1 MLKRRLAGLVAGCL
15 LGLSCLTTQT
25 STSSAGE
32 TWNAYTYNSVATV
45 TAAKGLVELFDEIG
59 KRTKGDLTVKLH
71 LGGTLQIK
79 ATDITPA
86 VADNIVQIGDDA
98 FFLGSVPT
106 GAVARLPM
114 LVHSPAEYDKVAAI
128 VAPALSEAYARRG
141 IVVVGEY
148 VFPEQVIWSRK
159 ELKTLKDI
167 QGQKIR
173 VISPDQGEFI
183 KRLGGSPVTLGTA
196 EVPAALDRG
205 VVDGAITASSGY
217 GYVWRD
223 LFKYNYRL
231 NLGYV
236 SSLLL
241 VNKRSWDKL
250 SPAVQT
256 VVKDTIREITAKTT
270 QAMAA
275 EDQDLTGKLAAQMT
289 VSTPSAADVK
299 DAEQRIKPYYE
310 EWAKAQGPVAVE
322 LLAKVR
328 AALGR

>member
-1 MLKRRLAGLVAGCL
+1 MLKRRLAGFAAGGL
-15 LGLSCLTTQT
+15 LGLSFLMAQV
-25 STSSAGE
+25 STGSAGQK
-32 TWNAYTYNSVATV
+32 WNAYTYNSVATV
-45 TAAKGLVELFDEIG
+45 TAAKGLAELFDEIG
-59 KRTKGDLTVKLH
+59 KRTNGELTIKLH

-86 VADNIVQIGDDA
+86 VADNIVQMGDDA

-114 LVHSPAEYDKVAAI
+114 LVRNPAEYDKVSAI
-128 VAPALSEAYARRG
+128 VAPALSDAYAKRG

-159 ELKTLKDI
+159 ELKSLRDI

-183 KRLGGSPVTLGTA
+183 KRLGGSPVTLGTSD
-196 EVPAALDRG
+196 VPAALDRG

-217 GYVWRD
+217 GYIWRD

-241 VNKRSWDKL
+241 VNKRAWDKL
-250 SPAVQT
+250 PPSVQT
-256 VVKDTIREITAKTT
+256 VVKDTVREITAKTT
-270 QAMAA
+270 QAMAS
-275 EDQDLTGKLAAQMT
+275 EDQDLTAKLAAQMT
-289 VSTPSAADVK
+289 VAVPSAADFD
-299 DAEQRIKPYYE
+299 DAAQRIKPYYE
-310 EWAKAQGPVAVE
+310 EWAKAQGPDAAE

-328 AALGR
+328 TALGR